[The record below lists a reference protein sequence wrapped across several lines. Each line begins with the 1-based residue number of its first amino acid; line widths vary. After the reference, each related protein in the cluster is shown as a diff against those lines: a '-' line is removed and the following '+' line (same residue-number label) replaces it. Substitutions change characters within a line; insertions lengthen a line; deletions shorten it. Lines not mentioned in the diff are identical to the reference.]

1 MKLPAPAA
9 AGLLALAVLALAG
22 GGFVAGAAAGR
33 AVSEPGEV
41 RLVFSDPTQ
50 MDTTPDVA
58 QRSGGGFTG
67 FGGSPALAGDVLRAG
82 VVGGIEDGSF
92 TVDAA
97 GASILVSFS
106 ESQRLFRIEPATT
119 PLVEGDVVLV
129 RLVDGTVTG
138 VLRVLLPAP

>member
-1 MKLPAPAA
+1 MKLPARAA
-9 AGLLALAVLALAG
+9 ATFLVLALVALAG

-33 AVSEPGEV
+33 AVSEPGEL

-50 MDTTPDVA
+50 MDTTPGVA

-67 FGGSPALAGDVLRAG
+67 FGGSPALPGDVLRTG
-82 VVGGIEDGSF
+82 VVGGVDDGSF

-97 GASILVSFS
+97 GASIVVSYG
-106 ESQRLFRIEPATT
+106 EPQRLFRIERATT

-129 RLVDGTVTG
+129 RLVDGAVTG